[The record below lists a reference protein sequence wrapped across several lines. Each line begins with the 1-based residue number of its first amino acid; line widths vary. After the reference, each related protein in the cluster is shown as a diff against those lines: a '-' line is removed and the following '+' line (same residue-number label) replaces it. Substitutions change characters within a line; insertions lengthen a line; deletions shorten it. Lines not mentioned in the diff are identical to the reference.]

1 LHHLDLL
8 PSWDPDG
15 TWPRRVCPPHLCL
28 GPTFWAVRDG
38 RVRVAMGRGSH
49 KKDHCTQVQRLN
61 QLSKDHIEGPTGASA
76 GVGCVTLGIWLGC
89 K

>member
-1 LHHLDLL
+1 
-8 PSWDPDG
+8 
-15 TWPRRVCPPHLCL
+15 
-28 GPTFWAVRDG
+28 
-38 RVRVAMGRGSH
+38 MGRGSH